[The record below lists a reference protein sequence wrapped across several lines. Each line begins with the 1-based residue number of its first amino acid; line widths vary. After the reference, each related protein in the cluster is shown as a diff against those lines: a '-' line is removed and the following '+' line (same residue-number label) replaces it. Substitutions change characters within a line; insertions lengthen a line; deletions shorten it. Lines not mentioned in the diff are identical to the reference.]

1 MGVGEVLILQDF
13 SNLIDCTPQDQVKVN
28 FYGGAAQI
36 TAHPSVLYPQCEG
49 KKCEEEKMVIV
60 HVSDIKKHDAHMVS
74 HITIDLLNILKE
86 KYPDTKWK
94 KAYVWSDGC
103 VQQYK
108 SKTSFHYLKKF
119 HDIDVERNYFGTEHG
134 KNESDGITGEISKK
148 VKNAIRS
155 RRHSFNNANELVIF
169 LSEAMPKYDFRLI
182 TEEQLKPIYT
192 AFKGVDLTVLSGNCT
207 RSLHQIKPGEGKDEF
222 LIRPF
227 SCFCYFCKANQLLG
241 PCKNYEYTGGAFL
254 SRKLELKGSN
264 DTLQKKANVSKKS
277 NVATTLAKVIE
288 LEEEEESEDEEVYIE
303 DDYESDI
310 EDQQEPIII
319 SQQEIQ
325 LDDLTEGQFVIG
337 KNFENENNYE
347 NFVAKI
353 KEKNENYITVN
364 ILEQCN
370 KELNNNVFRLKKID
384 EKDVSILQL
393 KNIVM
398 ILPPPSLP
406 YFNERLQYTTFYFDS
421 PIIL

>member
-1 MGVGEVLILQDF
+1 M
-13 SNLIDCTPQDQVKVN
+13 
-28 FYGGAAQI
+28 
-36 TAHPSVLYPQCEG
+36 
-49 KKCEEEKMVIV
+49 
-60 HVSDIKKHDAHMVS
+60 
-74 HITIDLLNILKE
+74 LKE
-86 KYPDTKWK
+86 IIL
-94 KAYVWSDGC
+94 
-103 VQQYK
+103 VQGM
-108 SKTSFHYLKKF
+108 
-119 HDIDVERNYFGTEHG
+119 E
-134 KNESDGITGEISKK
+134 KNESNGITGEISKK
-148 VKNAIRS
+148 VKDAIRS

-222 LIRPF
+222 LIRLF
-227 SCFCYFCKANQLLG
+227 SCFCYFCKANQLRR

-288 LEEEEESEDEEVYIE
+288 LEEEEESEAEVYIE